1 MKMIMNAFQPS
12 YKSKAKNYKYF
23 YRGQYSVMPDA
34 DDIIQGMKEK
44 KQKLQK
50 YEESLKKFQ
59 YKKAL
64 NQALEQRNPEVV
76 LALIEELI
84 QRDALEISLANRTPD
99 ELIALVNFIQWKI
112 SDYRYQSTL
121 VQVLRFLIDMYQG
134 ILGTGHSPELDSLFG
149 NDLYSKLGQEIE
161 QSENLIM
168 LSGQIEMVQKMTA
181 MFH

>member
-1 MKMIMNAFQPS
+1 
-12 YKSKAKNYKYF
+12 
-23 YRGQYSVMPDA
+23 MPDA

-64 NQALEQRNPEVV
+64 NEALEQHNPEIIC
-76 LALIEELI
+76 ALIEELI
-84 QRDALEISLANRTPD
+84 QRSALEISLANRSPD
-99 ELIALVNFIQWKI
+99 ELVALVEFIQWKI
-112 SDYRYQSTL
+112 SDYRYQNTL

-134 ILGTGHSPELDSLFG
+134 VLGTGHTPELDHLLT
-149 NDLYSKLGQEIE
+149 NNMNSKLQQEIE

-168 LSGQIEMVQKMTA
+168 LQGQIEMVQKMTA
-181 MFH
+181 LFN